1 MRKCIDKTRQII
13 GHALKRWTVELM
25 CTMSSC
31 SKSRWSLVQSGT
43 GGSWWT
49 TRFIKGLTWEDDEVR
64 IGQAGTLE
72 AETFGYLAA
81 NEPAGKQP
89 SDVCR
94 EQLVVC
100 CLRANTVVAQSLL
113 ASVAGWIW
121 PCAFDVS
128 PIRCPVVPVGLF

>member
-1 MRKCIDKTRQII
+1 MHD
-13 GHALKRWTVELM
+13 VELQQEHVIAG
-25 CTMSSC
+25 TVRN
-31 SKSRWSLVQSGT
+31 RWKLVNNAV
-43 GGSWWT
+43 
-49 TRFIKGLTWEDDEVR
+49 IKGLTWEDDEVR

-94 EQLVVC
+94 EQFVVC

-113 ASVAGWIW
+113 ASVAG
-121 PCAFDVS
+121 
-128 PIRCPVVPVGLF
+128 